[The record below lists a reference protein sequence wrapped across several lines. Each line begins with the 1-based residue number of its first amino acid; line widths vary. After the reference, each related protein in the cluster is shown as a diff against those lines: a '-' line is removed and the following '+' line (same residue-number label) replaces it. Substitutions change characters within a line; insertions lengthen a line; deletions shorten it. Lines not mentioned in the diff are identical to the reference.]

1 MNYFKKLL
9 QRIGVALI
17 VLSVFP
23 SIAYAYLDPG
33 TGSYVFQVLVG
44 TLFGAMFAIKM
55 FWVRIKGFL
64 VRVFSRSSSNE

>member
-1 MNYFKKLL
+1 MFYLKKLL
-9 QRIGVALI
+9 KRVGIALI
-17 VLSVFP
+17 VLSVYP

-55 FWVRIKGFL
+55 FWRNIRAF
-64 VRVFSRSSSNE
+64 FSGLRERRAKD